1 MKLRLGFAIVLLMG
15 TLLACKA
22 KKPVVESQSPE
33 FSKRTQ
39 QLLEKMD
46 SVAFVPENV
55 SYKSSVKVSSG
66 SKSNSFKATIRIQK
80 DSLIWMSIV
89 AYGMEGARL
98 LATPDSFFIINRID
112 KKNYSGNYAYLEEQ
126 LQIEMDFQTL
136 QTILLGNALALD
148 DFEKIRRSNDKD
160 FYMLSSMRKKR
171 LKKAQEK
178 NYKADQELVFSN
190 WVHPETYRLM
200 KLAIVDLKYNQSAT
214 FEYSDFQEVEQYMVP
229 HRMYVRILANQ
240 IFDIEVENSKFVI
253 NKPLKFPFK
262 LNDKYDSLD

>member
-1 MKLRLGFAIVLLMG
+1 MMKLRFGFVLVLLIG

-22 KKPVVESQSPE
+22 KKPVAETHTPE

-39 QLLEKMD
+39 QVLEKMD

-55 SYKSSVKVSSG
+55 SYKSNVKVSSG
-66 SKSNSFKATIRIQK
+66 NKTNSFKATIRIQK

-89 AYGMEGARL
+89 AFGMEGARL

-126 LQIEMDFQTL
+126 LQIDMDFQTL
-136 QTILLGNALALD
+136 QSILLANALALD
-148 DFEKIRRSNDKD
+148 DFDKIRRSTDKD

-190 WVHPETYRLM
+190 WVSPRNL
-200 KLAIVDLKYNQSAT
+200 
-214 FEYSDFQEVEQYMVP
+214 
-229 HRMYVRILANQ
+229 Q
-240 IFDIEVENSKFVI
+240 IDEIGNS
-253 NKPLKFPFK
+253 
-262 LNDKYDSLD
+262 